1 MPYRKVTFPP
11 GIDREGTQYSAEE
24 RWYDCDLIR
33 FRQGRPEKIGGW
45 TKYSTNEF
53 LGVSR
58 SLLNWSSIAGANL
71 MAIGSDKKLY
81 VDLGGVYHDI
91 TPMDYKSQGTLTNAD
106 ITDATTTLQ
115 FDFAV
120 SVDDI
125 VRMGSDANA
134 VGDELMLVTA
144 VASSGAVGEDITIS
158 RGYANTTPSAH
169 SIGDAAFLLEN
180 LSDPIYL
187 VQNSTTVLIN
197 YAAHGLTSGD
207 FVNFLKIDG
216 TLTGITTLVKDDLFY
231 PSRATVEGYDTTKST
246 QSFPVTKVLTS
257 DYFEIRIATA
267 PTGLSSSTLDGSIT
281 NSDTTIVLNSSTPIF
296 QANDLVKIGDEYI
309 QLGTNPSTDN
319 VTFEGCLRSQFGS
332 MSKDYADGESVNEVG
347 TGGSGQGGN
356 TVIMRDIQ
364 ASESTF
370 SEFSG
375 WGAGTWG
382 GIPTATTSTTL
393 TASLAAGAATASVA
407 STTGFG
413 DDNDTGTML
422 IESEIILYTV
432 NGGSGFDGM
441 TRGQNGTADVLHA
454 SGTSVFLV
462 DQYWTAWGNPTVPL
476 ADGSGAALN
485 VWSLDTFG
493 EDLVAAK
500 DRSRPYYWNTS
511 LKMSNGYPYSTSSDS
526 STDYASGII
535 LADAVPM
542 SSLGLSTDDGY
553 GDVPEEVGFLMT
565 NPASRQVIAFGA
577 SDTFGNFDPMLIRWC
592 DQDHPGSW
600 KMTDQNS
607 AGGAPLQKGSRIIA
621 AARSDRQ
628 ILIWT
633 DNALYS
639 LQYIGGD
646 FVFSLQEIADG
657 ISISSRYA
665 HKAARGIVYWMG
677 DNNFYQSDGRSVQKV
692 PCSVLSKVFEEL
704 NYDKREVVFSALNSL
719 FNEIIWFYP
728 SGDSIEPDMYVLF
741 NYVDQTWA
749 YGSMSR
755 TSWSD
760 SGLREKP
767 NASFDRGVYNSG
779 VWDGIERSI
788 IYNHEDGY
796 FDDGSAM
803 NSFIESGYFD
813 IEDGDYSMFVDR
825 FAPDFRGLD
834 GTTPQIFV
842 DVVGKNYPS
851 SSTSTT
857 RSLTLSNDTEF
868 VNTRVRGRTMS
879 LKFYDQ
885 DTATTGAGWELG
897 DSRIRMKPDG
907 RR

>member
-1 MPYRKVTFPP
+1 
-11 GIDREGTQYSAEE
+11 
-24 RWYDCDLIR
+24 LISY
-33 FRQGRPEKIGGW
+33 
-45 TKYSTNEF
+45 T
-53 LGVSR
+53 
-58 SLLNWSSIAGANL
+58 
-71 MAIGSDKKLY
+71 
-81 VDLGGVYHDI
+81 
-91 TPMDYKSQGTLTNAD
+91 
-106 ITDATTTLQ
+106 
-115 FDFAV
+115 
-120 SVDDI
+120 
-125 VRMGSDANA
+125 
-134 VGDELMLVTA
+134 
-144 VASSGAVGEDITIS
+144 
-158 RGYANTTPSAH
+158 
-169 SIGDAAFLLEN
+169 
-180 LSDPIYL
+180 
-187 VQNSTTVLIN
+187 
-197 YAAHGLTSGD
+197 AHGLTSGD

-216 TLTGITTLVKDDLFY
+216 TLTGITNLVKDDLFY

-246 QSFPVTKVLTS
+246 QSFPVTRVLTA
-257 DYFEIRIATA
+257 DYFEIRVATA
-267 PTGLSSSTLDGSIT
+267 PTGLSSSTLNMPLGLS
-281 NSDTTIVLNSSTPIF
+281 SSGTTIVLDFSTPIF
-296 QANDLVKIGDEYI
+296 QANDFVKIGDEYI
-309 QLGTNPSTDN
+309 QLGTTSDN
-319 VTFEGCLRSQFGS
+319 LTFTSCLRSQFGS
-332 MSKDYADGESVNEVG
+332 MSKNHADGESVNEVG

-370 SEFSG
+370 TEFSG

-393 TASLAAGAATASVA
+393 TANLAAGATTASVA

-413 DDNDTGTML
+413 NDNDTGTML

-476 ADGSGAALN
+476 SDGTNALN

-500 DRSRPYYWNTS
+500 DRSRPFYWNTS

-526 STDYASGII
+526 STDYASGIM

-542 SSLGLSTDDGY
+542 SSLGLSTDDGH

-577 SDTFGNFDPMLIRWC
+577 SDTFGNYDPMLIRWC
-592 DQDHPGSW
+592 DVDRPGSW

-607 AGGAPLQKGSRIIA
+607 AGGGPLQKGSKIIS

-633 DNALYS
+633 DSALYS

-646 FVFSLQEIADG
+646 SVFSLQEIADG

-665 HKAARGIVYWMG
+665 YKAARGIVYWMG
-677 DNNFYQSDGRSVQKV
+677 DNNFYQSDGRSVQKI

-704 NYDKREVVFSALNSL
+704 NYDKREVVF
-719 FNEIIWFYP
+719 EIIWFYP
-728 SGDSIEPDMYVLF
+728 SEDSVEPDKYVLF

-767 NASFDRGVYNSG
+767 NASFDRGVYDSG
-779 VWDGIERSI
+779 VWEGIERSI

-796 FDDGSAM
+796 LDDGSAM

-813 IEDGDYSMFVDR
+813 IEDGDNSMFVDR
-825 FAPDFRGLD
+825 FAPDFRGLY

-857 RSLTLSNDTEF
+857 RSLTLSNNTEF

-897 DSRIRMKPDG
+897 DSRIRIKPDG

>member
-1 MPYRKVTFPP
+1 M
-11 GIDREGTQYSAEE
+11 
-24 RWYDCDLIR
+24 
-33 FRQGRPEKIGGW
+33 
-45 TKYSTNEF
+45 
-53 LGVSR
+53 
-58 SLLNWSSIAGANL
+58 
-71 MAIGSDKKLY
+71 
-81 VDLGGVYHDI
+81 
-91 TPMDYKSQGTLTNAD
+91 
-106 ITDATTTLQ
+106 
-115 FDFAV
+115 
-120 SVDDI
+120 
-125 VRMGSDANA
+125 
-134 VGDELMLVTA
+134 
-144 VASSGAVGEDITIS
+144 
-158 RGYANTTPSAH
+158 
-169 SIGDAAFLLEN
+169 
-180 LSDPIYL
+180 
-187 VQNSTTVLIN
+187 
-197 YAAHGLTSGD
+197 
-207 FVNFLKIDG
+207 
-216 TLTGITTLVKDDLFY
+216 FY
-231 PSRATVEGYDTTKST
+231 PSHPTVDGYDTTKST

-257 DYFEIRIATA
+257 EYFEIRIATA
-267 PTGLSSSTLDGSIT
+267 PTGLSSSTLNGSIT
-281 NSDTTIVLNSSTPIF
+281 NVATTIVLDSSSPAF
-296 QANDLVKIGDEYI
+296 SANDLVKIGDEYI
-309 QLGTNPSTDN
+309 KLGTTSDN
-319 VTFEGCLRSQFGS
+319 LTFSNCMRSQFGS
-332 MSKDYADGESVNEVG
+332 MSKDHADEASVNEVG
-347 TGGSGQGGN
+347 RASSGQGGN

-393 TASLAAGAATASVA
+393 TASLAAGATTASVA

-413 DDNDTGTML
+413 SNNDTGTML

-462 DQYWTAWGNPTVPL
+462 DQYWTAWGDPTVPL
-476 ADGSGAALN
+476 ADGTNALN

-511 LKMSNGYPYSTSSDS
+511 LKMKNGYPYSTSSDS
-526 STDYASGII
+526 STDYASGIM

-542 SSLGLSTDDGY
+542 SSLGLSTDDGH

-577 SDTFGNFDPMLIRWC
+577 SDTFGNYDPMLIRWC
-592 DQDHPGSW
+592 DEDHPGSW

-607 AGGAPLQKGSRIIA
+607 AGGGPLQKGSKIIS

-628 ILIWT
+628 ILVWT
-633 DNALYS
+633 DSALYS

-728 SGDSIEPDMYVLF
+728 SGDSIEPDKYVLF

-767 NASFDRGVYNSG
+767 NASFDRGVYDSG
-779 VWDGIERSI
+779 VWEGIERSI

-796 FDDGSAM
+796 LDDGSAM

-813 IEDGDYSMFVDR
+813 IEDGDNSMFVDR
-825 FAPDFRGLD
+825 FAPDFRGLY

-879 LKFYDQ
+879 LKFYDN